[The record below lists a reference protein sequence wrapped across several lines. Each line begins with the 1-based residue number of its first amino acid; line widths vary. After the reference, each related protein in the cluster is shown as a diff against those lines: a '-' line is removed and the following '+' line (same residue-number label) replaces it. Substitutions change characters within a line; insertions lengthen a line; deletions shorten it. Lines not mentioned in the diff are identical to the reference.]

1 MQILFVKKSWNKRRL
16 VQNGRNKNKPRYID
30 LDTHSGINSST
41 KACELNIEKDVPSLS
56 QEMMWP
62 SALLWFSTW
71 SSISCILHGK
81 GHATPPLHIVKEKQS
96 CAVWA
101 LRLKFGTQKGCS
113 KGNTSQLTLRW
124 SVACNFRDFGKGSV
138 IHLFYSLTFEGAA
151 FLSTLFPYMNPQ
163 VNTSTT
169 TLLTRV
175 LSWTKTHHGDLVS
188 SFAGMIEPL
197 LYRFTW
203 TVEALRRTHL
213 SNQNLVVNI
222 VPFKFFVEMNS
233 REEQYSWHAVHQNA
247 FGMGHIFDTTR
258 QLLHK
263 R

>member
-1 MQILFVKKSWNKRRL
+1 MQILFVKKSWNKGRWVR
-16 VQNGRNKNKPRYID
+16 NGRNKNKPRYID

-151 FLSTLFPYMNPQ
+151 FLASTLFPYMNPQ

-197 LYRFTW
+197 LYRFKRTRIEPKSSSKYC
-203 TVEALRRTHL
+203 TVQIFRRDEL
-213 SNQNLVVNI
+213 SWGTIFLTRGASERFWNV
-222 VPFKFFVEMNS
+222 
-233 REEQYSWHAVHQNA
+233 
-247 FGMGHIFDTTR
+247 GHIFDTTR